1 MSRRTAVAARLH
13 GLGQVRE
20 ILGAM
25 KNISLMEI
33 RELSTLLSHQRAA
46 MQTIELAAADFLAFH
61 IPPVPVPVLKICVVV
76 GTERG
81 FCGDFNETLVA
92 PALDLR
98 ERGELLLVVGGK
110 LGDHLETQA
119 LAILDGASIARE
131 LAGVLESVAA
141 RLVNEQA
148 ARANAPLQVRVL
160 YRDPDAD
167 APVERV
173 ILPLPLP
180 QTKPPPRAFPP
191 RLNLPPE
198 QFMER
203 LAEQAML
210 MSMKEVF
217 AGSLLAENRRRL
229 EHMDNA
235 LRRLDRITEDLS
247 RKLNAYRQEDITM
260 EIETIMLSA
269 QAIGTAESGVVPG
282 TSVRNP
288 DAEESPT

>member
-33 RELSTLLSHQRAA
+33 RELSALLSHQRDAI
-46 MQTIELAAADFLAFH
+46 QTIEMAAADFLLFH
-61 IPPVPVPVLKICVVV
+61 TPPLPVPIMRICVAV

-92 PALDLR
+92 PALALR
-98 ERGELLLVVGGK
+98 ENGEQLLVVGGK
-110 LGDHLETQA
+110 LGDHLEAQA
-119 LAILDGASIARE
+119 LAILEGASIARE
-131 LAGVLESVAA
+131 LAGVLEGVAA
-141 RLVNEQA
+141 RLEHEQA
-148 ARANAPLQVRVL
+148 ANIDAPLQVRVL
-160 YRDPDAD
+160 YHDPETD

-180 QTKPPPRAFPP
+180 RTKPPRHAFPP
-191 RLNLPPE
+191 RLNLPPM
-198 QFMER
+198 QFMAR

-210 MSMKEVF
+210 MSLQEVF
-217 AGSLLAENRRRL
+217 ASSLLAENRRRL

-269 QAIGTAESGVVPG
+269 QAIGTAESGG
-282 TSVRNP
+282 AP
-288 DAEESPT
+288 DTAIRDRPAEESPA